1 MNFGA
6 FDKIWFKSKGSMAS
20 RFKMILWVMRK
31 GSYSYEII
39 TIGFPTKNWSHN
51 MYNIYI
57 NKRESLS
64 VRNAKNSAPRGP
76 ILTNK
81 AILESSP

>member
-1 MNFGA
+1 
-6 FDKIWFKSKGSMAS
+6 
-20 RFKMILWVMRK
+20 
-31 GSYSYEII
+31 
-39 TIGFPTKNWSHN
+39 

-64 VRNAKNSAPRGP
+64 VYNAKNSAPRGP
-76 ILTNK
+76 ILKNK